1 VAESRC
7 WICGVTCE
15 SGRDLQN
22 HIHETVNIEDVKPLW
37 ADDRYLKPFMEDD
50 SLLYSFGED
59 EEDEDG
65 DDYSASIDKDE
76 LMRDLKSFEE
86 IYISDENTGETIL
99 YNADNCGKNGRKGA
113 ASASNGCLNIE
124 SSPEKAIGNGMESRE
139 CVSLSGRKLKD
150 THLRGSFPTIIA
162 KDIKNVNEHYFGAY
176 SSFGIHREMI
186 SDKVRTLSLGFPGE
200 VKIYSCQ
207 KLELKKKCKLFVNAI
222 SYILVIA
229 GENRCL

>member
-1 VAESRC
+1 
-7 WICGVTCE
+7 
-15 SGRDLQN
+15 
-22 HIHETVNIEDVKPLW
+22 VKPLW
-37 ADDRYLKPFMEDD
+37 DDDRYLKPFMEDD

-76 LMRDLKSFEE
+76 LMRDLKNFEE
-86 IYISDENTGETIL
+86 IYISDDNTGETIL
-99 YNADNCGKNGRKGA
+99 YKADNCGKNGRKGA

-124 SSPEKAIGNGMESRE
+124 SSSEKVIGNGMDSRE